1 MSQGTQLIQDL
12 HTVPNIVGGLGL
24 SIAAAQKALNLDYLE
39 NLERIVALAK
49 IAAGTPPAGGGGDSA
64 TTALDAFRALLKEM
78 VAALAPPRYQ
88 FTETTI
94 SVRLDLAQTL
104 DRNAS
109 VGLGVGYGAIAL
121 NAAYSVGYGYD
132 YRAAAEC
139 RAVIHSIPADPTVFR
154 PLLDRATALGKQA
167 LELPNRT
174 EVDDRI
180 LQQTRTLVEK
190 LLGEPAPRI
199 TP

>member
-1 MSQGTQLIQDL
+1 MSKVSQLIQDL
-12 HTVPNIVGGLGL
+12 NSVPNIVGGLGL

-39 NLERIVALAK
+39 NVERLVALAK
-49 IAAGTPPAGGGGDSA
+49 IVASRPSTDAGDPSTA
-64 TTALDAFRALLKEM
+64 TAPNEFRAFLKEM

-88 FTETTI
+88 FTETTL

-104 DRNAS
+104 DRNTS
-109 VGLGVGYGAIAL
+109 VGLGVGYGAVAL

-139 RAVIHSIPADPTVFR
+139 RAVIHAIPPDPAVFR
-154 PLLDRATALGKQA
+154 PLLDRAASLGKEA
-167 LELPNRT
+167 LALPDRT

-180 LQQTRTLVEK
+180 IQQARTLTEK
-190 LLGEPAPRI
+190 LLGEPAPKV